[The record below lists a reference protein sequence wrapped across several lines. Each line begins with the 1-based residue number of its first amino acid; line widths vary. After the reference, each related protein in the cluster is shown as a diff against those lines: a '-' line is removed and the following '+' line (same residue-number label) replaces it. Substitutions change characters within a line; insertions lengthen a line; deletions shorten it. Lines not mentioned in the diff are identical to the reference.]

1 LLILRTKMTRNK
13 RIESM
18 SKNPVDAILLVGK
31 ESAGKSL
38 LAANLTGCAPVSANF
53 RGSTVACETYSDGT
67 HLLVDAP
74 GILLTSDS
82 QTTQIALERLQ
93 QHEKVLLVVKCT
105 RLDEDLTDLL
115 PLLSGKKGAVVVTYW
130 DKVREDADKLASLS
144 WVQAE
149 LGVPVT
155 AVDARKL
162 SLNQRK
168 RIFEMLEE
176 EAVFSKT
183 MLAWRAGWKI
193 EPAPS
198 LLDLPA
204 LGVLLALL
212 LLLLP
217 AGVAVWAA
225 NSFAGLVEPRV
236 IAWLEPLVSLTQNLP
251 TLIREMISG
260 QYGLLTMGPLMFVWA
275 VPTVVLYALL
285 LGAYKASGLAER
297 ITVALHPVVRPIGLT
312 GRDVLR
318 VMMGFGCNV
327 PAVISTRSCS
337 ACTRGSTIAAIAF
350 GSACS
355 YQFGATL
362 AVFAAAGHPS
372 LIWPYLLVLM
382 GSTLLYTR
390 LTTTP
395 SVRSSIQRLAIEPR
409 NFLELPSLRS
419 IWREMRLTIGQFFG
433 TALPVFLGITLI
445 ASFLNGI
452 GLLDLVSG
460 VLTPFMGIFRLPPEA
475 ALPVV
480 LASIRKDGLLLLAQ
494 PELASSLTQLQLLT
508 GVYLGGVL
516 LPCLV
521 TALTIAREQSVGF
534 ALRLMA
540 RQATAAVV
548 FTLIVAWGGLLF
560 VR

>member
-1 LLILRTKMTRNK
+1 
-13 RIESM
+13 M
-18 SKNPVDAILLVGK
+18 SQSLADSILLVGK
-31 ESAGKSL
+31 ESSGKSM
-38 LAANLTGCAPVSANF
+38 LAANLTGRTPVSTNF
-53 RGSTVACETYSDGT
+53 RGSTVACETYSAGT
-67 HLLVDAP
+67 HCLVDTP

-82 QTTQIALERLQ
+82 QTTQIALEWLQ
-93 QHEKVLLVVKCT
+93 QHEKVLLVVKGT
-105 RLDEDLTDLL
+105 RMDEDLTDLL
-115 PLLSGKKGAVVVTYW
+115 PLLFGKKGALVVTYW
-130 DKVREDADKLASLS
+130 DKVRQDADRDAALNRL
-144 WVQAE
+144 QAE
-149 LGVPVT
+149 IGVPVT

-162 SLNQRK
+162 SLEQRN
-168 RIFEMLEE
+168 RIFEMLEKGD
-176 EAVFSKT
+176 VFSKT

-198 LLDLPA
+198 LFDLPL
-204 LGVLLALL
+204 LGILLAFLL
-212 LLLLP
+212 LFLP
-217 AGVAVWAA
+217 AGAAVWAA

-236 IAWLEPLVSLTQNLP
+236 IAWLEPRVSLTQNLP
-251 TLIREMISG
+251 ILIREMISG

-297 ITVALHPVVRPIGLT
+297 ITVTLHPVVRPIGLT

-382 GSTLLYTR
+382 VSTVLYTR

-395 SVRSSIQRLAIEPR
+395 SLRLSIQRLAIEQR

-433 TALPVFLGITLI
+433 TALPVFSGITLI
-445 ASFLNGI
+445 ASLLNGI
-452 GLLDLVSG
+452 GLLDFLSG
-460 VLTPFMGIFRLPPEA
+460 ILTPLMGIFRLPPEA

-540 RQATAAVV
+540 RQALAAIVL
-548 FTLIVAWGGLLF
+548 TLAVAWGGLIF